1 MMYRFTPQEAA
12 LAAAGMNDITTK
24 TIINQGMGNPL
35 VPGGI
40 PDYMRVIQDQLA
52 AEAAR
57 KQEDDR
63 RRREEL
69 ARLAAAQQLAMPTLG
84 MFGME

>member
-1 MMYRFTPQEAA
+1 
-12 LAAAGMNDITTK
+12 MNPATTA

-35 VPGGI
+35 VSGGI

-52 AEAAR
+52 AEQR
-57 KQEDDR
+57 RREEDDR

-69 ARLAAAQQLAMPTLG
+69 ARIAAAQALASPTLG